1 MTYFVQ
7 HSNIDKCIEKYAKIK
22 KAVVCSSH
30 RCIEKDKREN
40 MDLESYLIE
49 QKSHILAISRIS
61 QIIDHSLSEN
71 YYEILRGRID
81 KTFLD
86 NIRALNNAIQLVSF
100 GMRCFREETYKEIE
114 HDYEDNFTF
123 SSVVLEDL

>member
-1 MTYFVQ
+1 
-7 HSNIDKCIEKYAKIK
+7 
-22 KAVVCSSH
+22 
-30 RCIEKDKREN
+30 

-71 YYEILRGRID
+71 YYEILKGRID

-86 NIRALNNAIQLVSF
+86 NIRALNNAIQLISF